1 MIDINLLPVREA
13 KRKADVRQLGMQF
26 LLAFILAGAG
36 IGFTH
41 SHIVTRI
48 SSSEQRIRQM
58 EADIKQFQP
67 QLDQVAA
74 FRKKKASL
82 EKKIEVI
89 EDLDRARSG
98 PVRVMDELA
107 SHMPEK
113 LWLTSLTTEGN
124 SISLKGEGMDNELV
138 AVLMRSL
145 NESPYFEKVDLRGT
159 ELGNSKEGLKL
170 VKFNVDAVVVSPKA
184 AKPEAPKPA
193 ASPARAAKGAQAGE
207 PS

>member
-1 MIDINLLPVREA
+1 
-13 KRKADVRQLGMQF
+13 MQF
-26 LLAFILAGAG
+26 LLALILGAAG

-74 FRKKKASL
+74 FRKKKAAL

-98 PVRVMDELA
+98 PVRIMDELA

-113 LWLTSLTTEGN
+113 LWLTALTTEGN

-145 NESPYFEKVDLRGT
+145 TESPWFDKVDLRGT

-170 VKFNVDAVVVSPKA
+170 VKFSVDAVVVAPKP
-184 AKPEAPKPA
+184 AKPEAAPKP
-193 ASPARAAKGAQAGE
+193 KGR
-207 PS
+207 

>member
-74 FRKKKASL
+74 FRKKKAAL

-170 VKFNVDAVVVSPKA
+170 VKFNVDAMVTSPKP
-184 AKPEAPKPA
+184 AKPEAAPKPA
-193 ASPARAAKGAQAGE
+193 KRQAAKAQAGE

>member
-48 SSSEQRIRQM
+48 SASEQRIRQM

-74 FRKKKASL
+74 FRKKKAAL

-170 VKFNVDAVVVSPKA
+170 VKFNVDAMVTSPKP
-184 AKPEAPKPA
+184 AKPEAPKPGKR
-193 ASPARAAKGAQAGE
+193 PAKARAGE

>member
-13 KRKADVRQLGMQF
+13 RRKADLRQLGMQF
-26 LLAFILAGAG
+26 VLTLILAAAA

-41 SHIVTRI
+41 SQVVVRI
-48 SSSEQRIRQM
+48 SDSQSRIRQM

-89 EDLDRARSG
+89 EELDRARNG

-107 SHMPEK
+107 THMPEK
-113 LWLTSLTTEGN
+113 VWLTSLSTEG
-124 SISLKGEGMDNELV
+124 SAIKLKGEGMDNELV
-138 AVLMRSL
+138 ALLMSAL
-145 NESPYFEKVDLRGT
+145 NESRYFDKVDLRGT
-159 ELGNSKEGLKL
+159 ELGSSKDGLKL
-170 VKFNVDAVVVSPKA
+170 VKFDVEAVVVTPKPGAKGEGKAGAKPKA
-184 AKPEAPKPA
+184 EPA
-193 ASPARAAKGAQAGE
+193 QPGSP
-207 PS
+207 S